1 MAFLTPYKRKHGVA
15 VGGDAMSSPKMSPV
29 PNAPETP
36 IGHQLKEGGKMA
48 AASSLRSAASHVSR
62 TPASVK
68 KFDQRSQISAS
79 SSLSKIGAFDEASV
93 QSYSLDGTCQN
104 SAIFMN
110 HHAIAFRSLGTI
122 DIRLFKEDSN
132 SLQPKTHRV
141 SCSGPIV
148 DFFFMASP
156 ELRADEC
163 CIIVAGSD
171 QLSCHSIRDSKGCS
185 QVTPPH
191 VVSEAHRPLRIISCD
206 GVCVGDICYIAVS
219 AVLPDA
225 SCVVQVI
232 QLVHSRQEPWRLI
245 QEIPIASSSAVLR
258 WRKCSS
264 DFNER
269 KKLWFVC
276 GDSDGFATL
285 FECIFSN
292 EYALT
297 SITASDAYPVSS
309 LPLTSV
315 DVSDSLVA
323 IVSSG
328 SCALLTFDLDA
339 STLRPLKGNAADLFL
354 PVASGEKG
362 AKVLAASVCPNSD
375 CVAVMRCGGA
385 ASNVFLELHYGL
397 TVGSLPLPSIRYG
410 LQPHHRS
417 FCGSAACMSWRCNAD
432 GNVIAACNVHLLSYC
447 PFAHCST
454 SRLRPHTP
462 NLVHR
467 AGRQILTFQE
477 RRVKFDSQNFG
488 EAKKVI

>member
-1 MAFLTPYKRKHGVA
+1 
-15 VGGDAMSSPKMSPV
+15 
-29 PNAPETP
+29 
-36 IGHQLKEGGKMA
+36 
-48 AASSLRSAASHVSR
+48 
-62 TPASVK
+62 
-68 KFDQRSQISAS
+68 
-79 SSLSKIGAFDEASV
+79 
-93 QSYSLDGTCQN
+93 
-104 SAIFMN
+104 
-110 HHAIAFRSLGTI
+110 
-122 DIRLFKEDSN
+122 
-132 SLQPKTHRV
+132 
-141 SCSGPIV
+141 
-148 DFFFMASP
+148 
-156 ELRADEC
+156 
-163 CIIVAGSD
+163 
-171 QLSCHSIRDSKGCS
+171 
-185 QVTPPH
+185 
-191 VVSEAHRPLRIISCD
+191 
-206 GVCVGDICYIAVS
+206 
-219 AVLPDA
+219 
-225 SCVVQVI
+225 
-232 QLVHSRQEPWRLI
+232 VHSRQEPWRLI

-432 GNVIAACNVHLLSYC
+432 GNVIAACNVRFLRMLSILS
-447 PFAHCST
+447 PLNLQAATAHSEPWPLCSPT
-454 SRLRPHTP
+454 NPYFSRKESKVRFTDFWI
-462 NLVHR
+462 R
-467 AGRQILTFQE
+467 
-477 RRVKFDSQNFG
+477 
-488 EAKKVI
+488 KKS